1 MCISLICHKAFPSVI
16 IVAILPPSFR
26 YEVNH
31 VSYVAIFVSS
41 FQSSEVTVQAGEEV
55 FQVIW
60 IHQLIPVMDCLLH
73 PSDYPV
79 TDVHPVHLKV
89 VPKETASLGEMLAL
103 EFSWV

>member
-1 MCISLICHKAFPSVI
+1 MCIPLICHKAFPPVI

-31 VSYVAIFVSS
+31 VSYIAIFVSS
-41 FQSSEVTVQAGEEV
+41 LQSSEVTVQAGKEV

-60 IHQLIPVMDCLLH
+60 IHKLIPIMYCLLH
-73 PSDYPV
+73 SPDYPV

-89 VPKETASLGEMLAL
+89 VPKETASLGKMLAL
-103 EFSWV
+103 ELSWM